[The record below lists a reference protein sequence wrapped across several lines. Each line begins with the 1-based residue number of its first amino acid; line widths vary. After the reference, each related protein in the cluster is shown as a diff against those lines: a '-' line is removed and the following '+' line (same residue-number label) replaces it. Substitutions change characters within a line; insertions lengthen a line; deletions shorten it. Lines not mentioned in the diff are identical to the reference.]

1 MKGPRPRLA
10 YGTVLAVALVAAVA
24 VWAATDGGASP
35 ASLASAAGGC
45 ARRPSLSSAPVPAA
59 LAAALP
65 VLARPRNGEDAAPHE
80 AISML
85 SSLATGIELDH
96 AQLIRTSAQGGRAW
110 MIPVLHESPQLAPVA
125 CLRRELRNLEKD
137 ARRGLYP
144 QLLAR
149 QRRYAAVAEQYLHA
163 HAASPPP
170 GVIVFTQGEIVQG
183 ADGTLTTIRH
193 GSAFATGECAGPGHN
208 LLTVSGLAPAGT
220 STIQLRS
227 PDGATQTEPVAD
239 GAYSFLFAP
248 SPTPAGLPDRLVLL
262 NGRHP
267 IATVVIPDGSFS
279 THPQCTT
286 GATHGPSSEPS
297 KAIPAGF
304 TVIAANPHGPQG
316 VDYTVGVASGGSPAC
331 DPELNVETTDSSLG
345 GGTRMCS
352 LSLAAYSPVP
362 TFNSG
367 GCGTTRVELN
377 GSVSSTVK
385 RLRFIAPDGQSAS
398 TPVFAVPPAIASG
411 YGVVLAIGPADVLA
425 ADPTVESLGADGRVL
440 ATSHA
445 LRQFTNCGKQ
455 YPVTQLA
462 PGTVTLAHASTPQ
475 GPVAILL
482 HRIRFMG
489 HVSLCITQ
497 RPQGNEQCAN
507 YPIGPDSNQEIG
519 NAPIWLMSG
528 GRGSCAPPRYQVI
541 TGIILRP
548 GLTPWLR
555 TPEGR
560 SRMPTVPLPR
570 GFDEPGPL
578 FYAVLTNTPD
588 TILIQD
594 AAGKTVYSTPAVTP
608 APSGSCGGL
617 NPDTSN

>member
-1 MKGPRPRLA
+1 MKQPRTRLA
-10 YGTVLAVALVAAVA
+10 SGIVLLVLLVAGVV
-24 VWAATDGGASP
+24 VWAATDSGVSP
-35 ASLASAAGGC
+35 ASVTTSAGACAS
-45 ARRPSLSSAPVPAA
+45 RPSVSNAPVPAV

-65 VLARPRNGEDAAPHE
+65 VLARPHTAQDAAPHE

-96 AQLIRTSAQGGRAW
+96 AQLIRTSAQGGRSW
-110 MIPVLHESPQLAPVA
+110 MIPVLHESPHLAPTA
-125 CLRRELRNLEKD
+125 CLKRELRTLEQH
-137 ARRGLYP
+137 AHQGLHP

-149 QRRYAAVAEQYLHA
+149 ERRYIAFTEHYLHT
-163 HAASPPP
+163 HTASPPP
-170 GVIVFTQGEIVQG
+170 GVIVFTQGQIVQG
-183 ADGTLTTIRH
+183 ADGTLTAIQR
-193 GSAFATGECAGPGHN
+193 GSAFTTGECAGPGHN

-227 PDGATQTEPVAD
+227 PDGTTQTEPVGD
-239 GAYSFLFAP
+239 GAYSFLLAP
-248 SPTPAGLPDRLVLL
+248 SPNPAGLPDRLVLL
-262 NGRHP
+262 NGQHR
-267 IATVVIPDGSFS
+267 IATVTIPGGSFS

-297 KAIPAGF
+297 KVIPAGF
-304 TVIAANPHGPQG
+304 TVIAANPHGPEG
-316 VDYTVGVASGGSPAC
+316 VGYTIGVASGGSAAC
-331 DPELNVETTDSSLG
+331 DPELNVETIDGSLG
-345 GGTRMCS
+345 GGTRLCN
-352 LSLAAYSPVP
+352 LSPTAYSPVP

-367 GCGTTRVELN
+367 GCGTKTVQLN

-385 RLRFIAPDGQSAS
+385 RLRFIAADGQSAT

-411 YGVVLAIGPADVLA
+411 YGVILAIGPADVLA
-425 ADPTVESLGADGRVL
+425 TNPTIESLGANGRVL

-445 LRQFTNCGKQ
+445 LQQFTNCGKN
-455 YPVTQLA
+455 YPVRQLS

-475 GPVAILL
+475 GLVAILL

-497 RPQGNEQCAN
+497 QPQGNEQCAN

-519 NAPIWLMSG
+519 NAPIWLMAG
-528 GRGSCAPPRYQVI
+528 GRGSCTAPRYQVI
-541 TGIILRP
+541 TGIILRK

-560 SRMPTVPLPR
+560 SRMPTVPLPQ

-578 FYAVLTNTPD
+578 FYAVLTKTPD
-588 TILIQD
+588 TIVIQD

-608 APSGSCGGL
+608 TPSGSCGGL